1 MHSFNCSDLFSHYPE
16 EKNNLDEKL
25 CEEVSPILPD
35 IRSDCQLITV
45 CFQPQFIDSTQVDF
59 RRALLPFFGPNQSL
73 KTDVNISLS
82 LRTQQCQNVCS
93 VVVLVEWRKDI
104 SACSSFFLFNQ
115 SRLLFQRV
123 TKVSTIQVKLFLS
136 WCFSSTHISD
146 TLTLFLVYLL
156 RVLALMS

>member
-1 MHSFNCSDLFSHYPE
+1 MYSFNCSGLFSHYPE

-35 IRSDCQLITV
+35 IRSECQLITV
-45 CFQPQFIDSTQVDF
+45 CFQPQFIDSTLVDF

-73 KTDVNISLS
+73 KTDVSISLS
-82 LRTQQCQNVCS
+82 LRSQQCQNVCLME
-93 VVVLVEWRKDI
+93 VLVEWSKDI

-115 SRLLFQRV
+115 SFILESLKSV
-123 TKVSTIQVKLFLS
+123 PQVKLFLS
-136 WCFSSTHISD
+136 WRFSLAHISD

-156 RVLALMS
+156 RVLAL